1 MTEAGGDAESRDR
14 TAGRADVD
22 ATPRRPASL
31 RLRLV
36 LLATVTLVI
45 SLGLVGLALDA
56 AFRRGAEANLSQ
68 QMETWAYSV
77 MAAMDLTADREIVLN
92 VQPADPLLLQPG
104 SGVYALIDGQTDQ
117 WQSASALG
125 EELPSV
131 PAMPAAETA
140 FFPAGD
146 GPFFRSAFGLNW
158 ALPDGGLEPLTVSV
172 IVHQDRLAPAL
183 SSFRQGLWQSLGAAA
198 VLLILA
204 QVAFAA
210 ISLRPLRRVAADV
223 AAVEA
228 GEAERLGGPYP
239 VELEPLTRNVDRLL
253 DTEQANRARYRN
265 ALDSLAHSLKTPLA
279 VLKAG
284 QAGTGDAEG
293 ARQAVED
300 MERLI
305 ATRLERAAAGTR
317 RALATPVEVEPVAE
331 RIAASLRKVHSQ
343 KLRSLECT
351 IEPGLRFFGEERDL
365 MELLGNLLDNACKYG
380 NGQVR
385 LEATSLPGNGG
396 RPGLRL
402 AVGNDGTP
410 AALEGLVRRGA
421 RGDERAE
428 GHGLGLNIVSEVAS
442 AYGGHLDFGRS
453 SLGGAEVT
461 VTIPPE
467 GGHREH

>member
-1 MTEAGGDAESRDR
+1 MNEPVEAPEPSGEAS
-14 TAGRADVD
+14 
-22 ATPRRPASL
+22 RRPASL

-36 LLATVTLVI
+36 LLATVTLIV

-68 QMETWAYSV
+68 QMETWAYGV
-77 MAAMDLTADREIVLN
+77 MAAMDVTADREIVLN
-92 VQPADPLLLQPG
+92 VQPTDPLLSQPG
-104 SGVYALIDGQTDQ
+104 SGVYALIDGQSDQ
-117 WQSASALG
+117 WQSVSALG
-125 EELPSV
+125 EELPTV
-131 PAMPAAETA
+131 PAMVAGETA
-140 FFPAGD
+140 FFPAVGE
-146 GPFFRSAFGLNW
+146 PFYRRAFGLNW
-158 ALPDGGLEPLTVSV
+158 QLPDGGLEPLTVSV
-172 IVHQDRLAPAL
+172 IVHRDQLAPAL
-183 SSFRQGLWQSLGAAA
+183 GSFRQGLWQSLGTAA

-204 QVAFAA
+204 QVLFAA

-228 GEAERLGGPYP
+228 GEAERLAGPYP
-239 VELEPLTRNVDRLL
+239 AELEPLTRNVDRLL
-253 DTEQANRARYRN
+253 DTEHANRVRYRN

-284 QAGTGDAEG
+284 QGSGGDPEG
-293 ARQAVED
+293 SRQAVED

-317 RALATPVEVEPVAE
+317 RALATPVEVAPVAE

-343 KLRSLECT
+343 ELRSLECT
-351 IEPGLRFFGEERDL
+351 IDAGLNFFGEERDL

-380 NGQVR
+380 EGKVR
-385 LEATSLPGNGG
+385 LEATPLPGNGG

-402 AVGNDGTP
+402 AVGNDGAP
-410 AALEGLVRRGA
+410 AALEGLVQRGV

-453 SLGGAEVT
+453 SLGGVEVI

-467 GGHREH
+467 GGHREY